1 MKTYN
6 TLLLLVSFVCLS
18 AVTGCTDDGK
28 TKDSVRYQYYIEDSY
43 FESDTDDVFYEKPE
57 TYPHI
62 IEPMRISSMSASIS
76 LVKYRSSFD
85 VSINYLFNNSGG
97 EMLISIPNLKYAQN
111 SEGDYI
117 FEDELYVP
125 LTIDG
130 HSWKLKS
137 RVNGSLSQSDLLT
150 MVIDGRTDGKDSLS
164 HHFKLSIN
172 KVVENESD
180 ASFSLTELIK
190 DGRGNRAEI
199 LTFVNKTGGPISVSF
214 TGKDPSLFFDVQ
226 DDEVYP
232 FFIRFSMYDTLE
244 IGVEGGA
251 EYTYHP
257 YEGLMA
263 LCLSNIGQQRQS
275 AEYYWTVTKEGRVTA
290 ASVLN
295 RYLTLT
301 ESFLDD
307 NFEKE

>member
-1 MKTYN
+1 MKN
-6 TLLLLVSFVCLS
+6 NNALLLLISLVCLL
-18 AVTGCTDDGK
+18 AVTECGSDK
-28 TKDSVRYQYYIEDSY
+28 QAADSVIYQYFIEESY
-43 FESDTDDVFYEKPE
+43 YESDTDDVFYVKPE

-97 EMLISIPNLKYAQN
+97 ELLISIPNLKYAQN

-190 DGRGNRAEI
+190 DGRGNKAEI
-199 LTFVNKTGGPISVSF
+199 LTFVNKTGAPISVSF
-214 TGKDPSLFFDVQ
+214 SGEDTSLLFDVQ

-244 IGVEGGA
+244 ICLEEGA
-251 EYTYHP
+251 KYTYCPP
-257 YEGLMA
+257 YGLMDF
-263 LCLSNIGQQRQS
+263 CLSGIGQQQRGD
-275 AEYYWTVTKEGRVTA
+275 EYYWTISKEGRIA
-290 ASVLN
+290 ACSVLN
-295 RYLTLT
+295 KYLTLT